1 MKVKEIIKLIE
12 ADGWYVARQKG
23 SHKQYKHLIIFEKNT
38 QGHFGAFVPDLP
50 GCVSIG
56 DTLTEAKKNIKEA
69 IELHIEGM
77 EAEGY
82 IISEPSSFADSVVI

>member
-1 MKVKEIIKLIE
+1 ME
-12 ADGWYVARQKG
+12 Y
-23 SHKQYKHLIIFEKNT
+23 LIIFEKNT

-77 EAEGY
+77 KAEGY
-82 IISEPSSFADSVVI
+82 MISEPSSFAGSVVV

>member
-1 MKVKEIIKLIE
+1 MK
-12 ADGWYVARQKG
+12 Y
-23 SHKQYKHLIIFEKNT
+23 LIIFEKNA

-56 DTLTEAKKNIKEA
+56 DTLNEAKRNIKEA

-77 EAEGY
+77 KAEG
-82 IISEPSSFADSVVI
+82 IAIPEPSTFADSVYV

>member
-1 MKVKEIIKLIE
+1 MK
-12 ADGWYVARQKG
+12 Y
-23 SHKQYKHLIIFEKNT
+23 LIIFEKNT

-56 DTLTEAKKNIKEA
+56 DTLKEAKKNIKEA

-77 EAEGY
+77 KEEGY
-82 IISEPSSFADSVVI
+82 HIPEPSAFADSVVV